1 LKHPL
6 SIDQL
11 QAAQSEITGKGKEM
25 PSAGGSFA
33 VLETLQNLLKYP
45 EVPDHLLVMKGKV
58 AAGQLTHGTSGSQHL
73 CKISRQV
80 QCDRPLTICLLLTA
94 PLELMNSS
102 TDFFTPHPQAFL

>member
-58 AAGQLTHGTSGSQHL
+58 AAGNSHTGPVVLSIYVKSVGR
-73 CKISRQV
+73 CCV
-80 QCDRPLTICLLLTA
+80 TA
-94 PLELMNSS
+94 
-102 TDFFTPHPQAFL
+102 H